1 MRKYRNTAEAE
12 SDVDMTPMLDIVFIM
27 LIFFIV
33 TTSFVKE
40 DGIIIHRPSK
50 IDEPNPDPTPKRPI
64 VIDISEANEI
74 TMSGRVLDANAIRA
88 NIETARSQNPKA
100 MVIVRAHESATAGIV
115 ISAVDQS
122 RLAGI
127 DKVTVIKPAS

>member
-1 MRKYRNTAEAE
+1 MRKNRNATDAE

-40 DGIIIHRPSK
+40 DGIVIHRPSK
-50 IDEPNPDPTPKRPI
+50 VDDPIPNPDPKRPI
-64 VIDISEANEI
+64 VIDISDTSEV
-74 TMSGRVLDANAIRA
+74 TMSGRIVDSKAIRA
-88 NIETARSQNPKA
+88 NIETARSQNPDA
-100 MVIVRAHESATAGIV
+100 IVIVRAHDSATAGVV

-122 RLAGI
+122 RLAGVE
-127 DKVTVIKPAS
+127 KVTVVKPAS